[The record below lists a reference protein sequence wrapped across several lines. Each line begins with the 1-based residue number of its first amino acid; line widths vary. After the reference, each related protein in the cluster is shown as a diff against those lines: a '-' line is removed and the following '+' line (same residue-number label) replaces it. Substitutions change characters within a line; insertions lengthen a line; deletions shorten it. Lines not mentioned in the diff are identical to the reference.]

1 MNWIEALVLG
11 LIQGLTE
18 YLPVSSSGHL
28 AIGAHLFGI
37 NGEDNLTFT
46 IMVHVATVLSTLV
59 ILWKEID
66 WILKGLFKFQ
76 MNEETKYALNI
87 VISMIPVGI
96 VGVFFKDQVEEV
108 FGSGLLIVG
117 CMLIV
122 TAILLTFS
130 YFAKP
135 RQKENIS
142 PLHAFIIGLGQ
153 ALAVLPGLSRSGTTI
168 ATGLLLG
175 DKKEKMAQFSF
186 LMVIPPI
193 LGEALLDLLKGLK
206 GEEALGGIDAFPML
220 VGFIAAFV
228 SGCLACKWMI
238 NIVKKGKLVYFGI
251 YCAIAGAVTIIC
263 SLIVIYGFQKRRN
276 YSYRQAL
283 SDVELRSFG
292 ACTLSAQQE
301 TWLQGKD
308 RTCWY
313 A

>member
-1 MNWIEALVLG
+1 MNWFEALVLG

-87 VISMIPVGI
+87 VISMIPVGV
-96 VGVFFKDQVEEV
+96 VGLFFKDKVEEV

-117 CMLIV
+117 IMLLV
-122 TAILLTFS
+122 TACLLTFS

-193 LGEALLDLLKGLK
+193 LGEALLDLLMGLK
-206 GEEALGGIDAFPML
+206 GEEALGGIDAFPMI
-220 VGFIAAFV
+220 VGFVAAFV

-263 SLIVIYGFQKRRN
+263 SLI
-276 YSYRQAL
+276 
-283 SDVELRSFG
+283 
-292 ACTLSAQQE
+292 
-301 TWLQGKD
+301 
-308 RTCWY
+308 
-313 A
+313 

>member
-1 MNWIEALVLG
+1 MNWFEALVLG
-11 LIQGLTE
+11 LVQGLTE

-28 AIGAHLFGI
+28 AIGAYLFGI

-96 VGVFFKDQVEEV
+96 VGVFFKDKVEEV

-117 CMLIV
+117 CMLLV
-122 TAILLTFS
+122 TAVLLTFS

-193 LGEALLDLLKGLK
+193 LGEALLDLLKG
-206 GEEALGGIDAFPML
+206 EETLGGIDAFPMII
-220 VGFIAAFV
+220 GFVAAFI

-263 SLIVIYGFQKRRN
+263 SII
-276 YSYRQAL
+276 
-283 SDVELRSFG
+283 
-292 ACTLSAQQE
+292 
-301 TWLQGKD
+301 
-308 RTCWY
+308 
-313 A
+313 

>member
-1 MNWIEALVLG
+1 MNWFEALIRG

-28 AIGAHLFGI
+28 AIGAYLVDI

-76 MNEETKYALNI
+76 MNDETKYALNI
-87 VISMIPVGI
+87 IISMIPVGI
-96 VGVFFKDQVEEV
+96 VGVFFKDQVEEI

-117 CMLIV
+117 CMLLV
-122 TAILLTFS
+122 TALLLSFS

-135 RQKENIS
+135 RQRENIS

-175 DKKEKMAQFSF
+175 NKKEKMAQFSF

-193 LGEALLDLLKGLK
+193 LGEALLDVLKAAK
-206 GEEALGGIDAFPML
+206 GEEAFGDISVLPL
-220 VGFIAAFV
+220 VVGFVAAFV

-238 NIVKKGKLVYFGI
+238 NIVKKGKLIYFGI
-251 YCAIAGAVTIIC
+251 YCAIAGAVTIVC
-263 SLIVIYGFQKRRN
+263 SLF
-276 YSYRQAL
+276 
-283 SDVELRSFG
+283 
-292 ACTLSAQQE
+292 
-301 TWLQGKD
+301 
-308 RTCWY
+308 
-313 A
+313 

>member
-1 MNWIEALVLG
+1 MNWFEALVLG

-66 WILKGLFKFQ
+66 WIIKGLFKFQ

-87 VISMIPVGI
+87 VISMIPIGI
-96 VGVFFKDQVEEV
+96 VGVFFKDTVEEI

-117 CMLIV
+117 CMLLV
-122 TAILLTFS
+122 TASLLTFS

-206 GEEALGGIDAFPML
+206 GEAALGGIDAFPMI
-220 VGFIAAFV
+220 VGFVAAFV

-263 SLIVIYGFQKRRN
+263 SII
-276 YSYRQAL
+276 
-283 SDVELRSFG
+283 
-292 ACTLSAQQE
+292 
-301 TWLQGKD
+301 
-308 RTCWY
+308 
-313 A
+313 